1 MNRITISGT
10 VENTP
15 VFSHEVHNEQF
26 YAFEIRTK
34 RKSETCDIIPCI
46 IPEVLIGNISAGDKI
61 TIIGEIRTR
70 NITADEAKKALEIS
84 VFVRYVDEYV
94 GHDDEL
100 VEISGYVCKEPI
112 YRETPLG
119 REITDVL
126 IASNRERCFKSDY
139 IPCIA
144 WGRNAVRMASSNI
157 GDKVVA
163 KGRLQSRVYTKRL
176 DNEGI
181 VERTAYEL
189 SLNYIRMEDNADE
202 HKN

>member
-26 YAFEIRTK
+26 YSFEIRTK
-34 RKSETCDIIPCI
+34 RKSETCDILSCI

-61 TIIGEIRTR
+61 TIIGEVRTR
-70 NITADEAKKALEIS
+70 NITVDEAKRALEIS
-84 VFVRYVDEYV
+84 VFVRYVDEYA

-100 VEISGYVCKEPI
+100 VEISGYICKEPI

-126 IASNRERCFKSDY
+126 IASNRERCCKSDY

-144 WGRNAVRMASSNI
+144 WGRNAVRMASANI

-189 SLNYIRMEDNADE
+189 SLNYIRMGDNADE
-202 HKN
+202 YKN